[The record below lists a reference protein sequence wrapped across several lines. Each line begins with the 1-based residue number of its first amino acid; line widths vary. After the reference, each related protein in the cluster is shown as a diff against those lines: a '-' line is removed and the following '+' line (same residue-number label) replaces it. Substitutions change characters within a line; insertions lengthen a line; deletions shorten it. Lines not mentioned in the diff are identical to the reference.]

1 MVNSKNYWLKV
12 GVATV
17 VLAFLANVAVKWLV
31 SPADNGNLSAY
42 KVLVAGAQSGRY
54 DSMRDCA
61 GAASRTASDESLR
74 KCGDYLNRV
83 SDLAIRSGCRT
94 FQEANSFSGFV
105 KGFISGFLNP
115 LMGIES
121 AALLVEGWFNK
132 GDFERIDAVYLP
144 LWQKEVFASKAAFWV
159 AVLVFFGLPILAHKK
174 RGQITQWL
182 DSTGKP
188 NQAPEATR

>member
-1 MVNSKNYWLKV
+1 MNSKNYWLKV

-17 VLAFLANVAVKWLV
+17 VLAFLANVAAKWLLT
-31 SPADNGNLSAY
+31 PADDGNLSAY

-61 GAASRTASDESLR
+61 AVACRTANDESLK
-74 KCGDYLNRV
+74 KCADYLSRV

-132 GDFERIDAVYLP
+132 SDFERIDAVYLP
-144 LWQKEVFASKAAFWV
+144 LWQKEAFASKAAFWI
-159 AVLVFFGLPILAHKK
+159 AVVVFFALPILAHKK
-174 RGQITQWL
+174 RGRITEWL
-182 DSTGKP
+182 DSREKP
-188 NQAPEATR
+188 NQAPDATR